1 MSLLTQLVSRR
12 GRVQLCL
19 PQRPGVTYGPDL
31 WESDQS
37 PRRFCALPETVFILL
52 LMYSRISGLSLG
64 ASWELVI
71 LPHRAEEMFAEG
83 RDGGQIH
90 GEAVHFR
97 VTHIPVVVILFR
109 H

>member
-1 MSLLTQLVSRR
+1 M
-12 GRVQLCL
+12 
-19 PQRPGVTYGPDL
+19 
-31 WESDQS
+31 WECDQS
-37 PRRFCALPETVFILL
+37 PRCFYALPETVYILL
-52 LMYSRISGLSLG
+52 TMYSGTSGLSLG

-71 LPHRAEEMFAEG
+71 LPHGAEEMFAEG

-97 VTHIPVVVILFR
+97 GHHIPVVVILFR